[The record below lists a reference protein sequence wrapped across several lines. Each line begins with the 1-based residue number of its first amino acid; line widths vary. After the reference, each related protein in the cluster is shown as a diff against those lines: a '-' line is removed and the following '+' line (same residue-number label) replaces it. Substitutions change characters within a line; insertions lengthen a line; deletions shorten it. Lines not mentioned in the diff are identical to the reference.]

1 MKIKIVKGFSYGLLI
16 LLAVSCLLML
26 TPRAYDTLFPE
37 RPPLGYHFLATSY
50 LALMIGLED
59 LIEKAPVVP
68 DDIEQIKN
76 VTYKTINDETLQLD
90 LYRPG
95 NIDKPVPLIVFLH
108 GGGWKKGNRA
118 DMLPLLIDFAKK
130 GYITAT
136 VSYRFGP
143 YPQCVE
149 DISDVVNWFYNHGEE
164 YGYDPDRIAL
174 AGASAGAHLAMM
186 AGYGWKQ
193 KTRRS
198 ETPDTV
204 AVKHHIKA
212 IVNIFGPVDMTTDFA
227 RNHPTAISFIGKS
240 YAEAPELYKEASPL
254 QYVDKNA
261 PPTMTIHGTSDELV
275 PDSQADQLKEKLDT
289 LGIPCIDYRF
299 PLWPHAMIL
308 VQRVYDY
315 SIPKMDAFFDQYLNE

>member
-1 MKIKIVKGFSYGLLI
+1 MKFKIIKRFFYGLLI

-26 TPRAYDTLFPE
+26 TPRAYDALFPE
-37 RPPLGYHFLATSY
+37 KPPLGYHFLTTSY
-50 LALMIGLED
+50 LAVMIGLED
-59 LIEKAPVVP
+59 LIDKAPVVP
-68 DDIEQIKN
+68 DDIEHIKSIE
-76 VTYKTINDETLQLD
+76 YKNINGESLQLD
-90 LYRPG
+90 FCKPKNL
-95 NIDKPVPLIVFLH
+95 DKPAPLVVFLH

-118 DMLPLLIDFAKK
+118 DMLPLLIDFAKE

-174 AGASAGAHLAMM
+174 VGGSAGAHLAMM
-186 AGYGWKQ
+186 AGYGWQ
-193 KTRRS
+193 EKTS
-198 ETPDTV
+198 GTESSDTLV
-204 AVKHHIKA
+204 NKHRIKA

-254 QYVDKNA
+254 QYIDKNS
-261 PPTMTIHGTSDELV
+261 PPTMTIQGTSDELV
-275 PDSQADQLKEKLDT
+275 PNSQADQLKEKLDSV
-289 LGIPCIDYRF
+289 GVPCADYRF
-299 PLWPHAMIL
+299 PLWPHAMIV

-315 SIPKMDAFFDQYLNE
+315 SIPKMNDFFDQYLKQ

>member
-1 MKIKIVKGFSYGLLI
+1 MKGKIKGFLYGLLI
-16 LLAVSCLLML
+16 LIGVSFLLLL
-26 TPRAYDTLFPE
+26 TPRAYDALFPE
-37 RPPLGYHFLATSY
+37 KPPLGYHFLTTSY

-76 VTYKTINDETLQLD
+76 VTYKNINGDSLQLD
-90 LYRPG
+90 LYKPK
-95 NIDKPVPLIVFLH
+95 NMDKPAPLIVFLH

-118 DMLPLLIDFAKK
+118 DMLPLLIDFAER

-149 DISDVVNWFYNHGEE
+149 DISDAVGWFYNHGGE

-174 AGASAGAHLAMM
+174 AGASAGAHLAMI
-186 AGYGWKQ
+186 AGYGWKE
-193 KTRRS
+193 KTKG
-198 ETPDTV
+198 TDPQDTI
-204 AVKHHIKA
+204 ASKHHIKA

-254 QYVDKNA
+254 QYIDKNA
-261 PPTMTIHGTSDELV
+261 PPTMIIQGTSDELV
-275 PDSQADQLKEKLDT
+275 PDSQADLLKEKLNS
-289 LGIPCIDYRF
+289 LGVPCVDYRF
-299 PLWPHAMIL
+299 PLWPHAMII

-315 SIPKMDAFFDQYLNE
+315 SIPKMNSFFEQYLKQ

>member
-1 MKIKIVKGFSYGLLI
+1 MKSKIIKGISYGLLI

-26 TPRAYDTLFPE
+26 TPRAYDALFPE

-50 LALMIGLED
+50 LALMIGLEE
-59 LIEKAPVVP
+59 LIEKAPAVP
-68 DDIEQIKN
+68 GDIEQIKN
-76 VTYKTINDETLQLD
+76 VTYKNIDGESLQLD
-90 LYRPG
+90 FCKPKKMDRPA
-95 NIDKPVPLIVFLH
+95 PLIVFLH

-118 DMLPLLIDFAKK
+118 DMLPLLIDFAKQ

-174 AGASAGAHLAMM
+174 AGGSAGAHLAMM
-186 AGYGWKQ
+186 AGYGWKE
-193 KTRRS
+193 KTRGTEAS
-198 ETPDTV
+198 DTV
-204 AVKHHIKA
+204 ASKHHIKA
-212 IVNIFGPVDMTTDFA
+212 IVNIFGPVDMTTEFA

-254 QYVDKNA
+254 QYVDKNS
-261 PPTMTIHGTSDELV
+261 PPTMTIQGTSDELV
-275 PDSQADQLKEKLDT
+275 PNSQADQLKQKLDS
-289 LGIPCIDYRF
+289 LGVPCVDYRF
-299 PLWPHAMIL
+299 PLWPHAMIV

-315 SIPKMDAFFDQYLNE
+315 SLPKMNAFFDQYLKQ

>member
-1 MKIKIVKGFSYGLLI
+1 MKSKIIKGISYGLLI

-26 TPRAYDTLFPE
+26 TPRAYDALFPE

-50 LALMIGLED
+50 LALMIGLEE
-59 LIEKAPVVP
+59 LIEKAPAVP
-68 DDIEQIKN
+68 GDIEQIKN
-76 VTYKTINDETLQLD
+76 VTYKNIDGESLQLD
-90 LYRPG
+90 FCKPKKMDRPA
-95 NIDKPVPLIVFLH
+95 PLIVFLH

-118 DMLPLLIDFAKK
+118 DMLPLLIDFAKQ

-174 AGASAGAHLAMM
+174 AGGSAGGHLAMM
-186 AGYGWKQ
+186 AGYGWKE
-193 KTRRS
+193 KTRGTEAS
-198 ETPDTV
+198 DTV
-204 AVKHHIKA
+204 ASKHHIKA
-212 IVNIFGPVDMTTDFA
+212 IVNIFGPVDMTTEFA

-254 QYVDKNA
+254 QYVDKNS
-261 PPTMTIHGTSDELV
+261 PPTMTIQGTSDELV
-275 PDSQADQLKEKLDT
+275 PNSQADQLKQKLDS
-289 LGIPCIDYRF
+289 LGVPCVDYRF
-299 PLWPHAMIL
+299 PLWPHAMIV

-315 SIPKMDAFFDQYLNE
+315 SLPKMNAFFDQYLKQ